1 MRRLSF
7 AWSLT
12 LAVIAGCAHHNANQ
26 YAYAPPLA
34 PPVYPQP
41 QLPAPGLPASPG
53 PAAVMA
59 APAVSAAPPM
69 AVVGPPA
76 AGPDGVVVAADP
88 CCPPLGSGEFAG
100 MPVVYETSE
109 QTPPC
114 APTP

>member
-12 LAVIAGCAHHNANQ
+12 LAAIAGCAHHTANQ

-41 QLPAPGLPASPG
+41 QHPAPGLPAPPG
-53 PAAVMA
+53 PGAVMA
-59 APAVSAAPPM
+59 APAVSAAPP
-69 AVVGPPA
+69 VVVAGPPA
-76 AGPDGVVVAADP
+76 AAPDGVVFAADP
-88 CCPPLGSGEFAG
+88 CCPPLGSGAFAG
-100 MPVVYETSE
+100 TPVVYETAE